1 MENNFGNFLKQKR
14 QEKNLT
20 QKELATELFVSE
32 SAVSKW
38 EKNVARPDISLLP
51 RLSEILGVSEHELI
65 TASTDKVFRQEKLQ
79 AKKWRTLSFSW
90 SLFFYISYALAIIP
104 CFICNLAIYLSRYKV
119 FSKKKYDDFIS
130 IGIDYILLFVTMII
144 YNPLL

>member
-65 TASTDKVFRQEKLQ
+65 TASTDKVFREEKLQ

-90 SLFFYISYALAIIP
+90 SLFFLYFLRFGNYSL
-104 CFICNLAIYLSRYKV
+104 FYLQ
-119 FSKKKYDDFIS
+119 FSD
-130 IGIDYILLFVTMII
+130 
-144 YNPLL
+144 